1 MLVSACGGDDDDA
14 TPTPAAGSPAATSVT
29 GAAVKI
35 GDLAPDLK
43 SLGFTQAPP
52 DPTFPNTDT
61 SKVVFYQNPTGKVKS
76 IRLDMTLAASAD
88 AATAQFPSMAD
99 ARAHPPPGL
108 CVGDAALVAGTAVF
122 QGDQSRSYH
131 TDKPDQN
138 GLLVYSDIQR
148 FGRAI
153 VIMYTIGP
161 AGSDTDNVR
170 KQVAQMIS
178 AKAPK

>member
-1 MLVSACGGDDDDA
+1 
-14 TPTPAAGSPAATSVT
+14 
-29 GAAVKI
+29 
-35 GDLAPDLK
+35 
-43 SLGFTQAPP
+43 
-52 DPTFPNTDT
+52 
-61 SKVVFYQNPTGKVKS
+61 VKS

-88 AATAQFPSMAD
+88 AATAQFPSLAD
-99 ARAHPPPGL
+99 ALAHPPPGL
-108 CVGDAALVAGTAVF
+108 FGGDAAQVAGTAVF

-138 GLLVYSDIQR
+138 GLLVYSDIHR